1 MCILTRTE
9 SGAYMKVGKMPRGPT
24 LSFKVHSFT
33 LARDVIS
40 SLRKQA
46 VPPDAFKSSPL
57 VVLNNFSG
65 EGQHIKLM
73 ATTFQNMFPTINVS
87 NVKLSDLRRCVLLSY
102 NPQTELIDLRHYAIR
117 VKPVGLSKGVSKFV
131 QGKVPNLSS
140 CNDIADFLTKG
151 GITSECESEFDE
163 TGNSFD

>member
-9 SGAYMKVGKMPRGPT
+9 TGAYIKMGKMPRGPT
-24 LSFKVHSFT
+24 LSFKIHSFA
-33 LARDVIS
+33 LSRDVVS
-40 SLRKQA
+40 SLRKQI
-46 VPPDAFKSSPL
+46 VPADAFKSSPL

-73 ATTFQNMFPTINVS
+73 ASTFQNMFPTINVS
-87 NVKLSDLRRCVLLSY
+87 NVKLSTLRRCVLLSY
-102 NPQTELIDLRHYAIR
+102 NPQTELVDMRHYAIK

-140 CNDIADFLTKG
+140 CQEISDFLTKG
-151 GITSECESEFDE
+151 GITSECESEIDE
-163 TGNSFD
+163 AGMN